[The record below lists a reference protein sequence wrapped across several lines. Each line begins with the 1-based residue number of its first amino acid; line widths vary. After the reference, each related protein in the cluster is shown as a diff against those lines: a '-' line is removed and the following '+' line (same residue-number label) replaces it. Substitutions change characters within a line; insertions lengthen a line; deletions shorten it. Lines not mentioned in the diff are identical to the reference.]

1 MLTNVV
7 MGGANASFPDFNNF
21 GGNESQPE
29 DLRSLRAL
37 NSLWTSFVDTGDNS
51 NLGQPCVITCS
62 FTLAILL
69 WEEKSSFMSS
79 ID

>member
-1 MLTNVV
+1 MESSFLKTGDSSAFFRQVGNRHCWKDMLTNVV

-37 NSLWTSFVDTGDNS
+37 NSLWTSFVDTGDN
-51 NLGQPCVITCS
+51 
-62 FTLAILL
+62 
-69 WEEKSSFMSS
+69 
-79 ID
+79 